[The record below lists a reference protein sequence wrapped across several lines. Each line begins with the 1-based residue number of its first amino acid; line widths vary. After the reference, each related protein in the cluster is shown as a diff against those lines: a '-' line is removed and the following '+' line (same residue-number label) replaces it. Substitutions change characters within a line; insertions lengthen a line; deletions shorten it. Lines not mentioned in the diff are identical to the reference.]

1 MRALLVFI
9 RVVAALVIAAIVV
22 FALWRF
28 GPWGRTT
35 VPGTTVATDST
46 LTGMRAV
53 TLYFASS
60 DGDSLEGETR
70 EMLEQPTMHD
80 RVAMLVQALDQ
91 GSRQGRLATLPAGTS
106 ALHVYLDDRGTLT
119 LDLSR
124 AFQQGFRGG
133 SRAEELAIGSLVR
146 TLATNVPELKRL
158 RLTCGGASIGSL
170 AGHLPLDQVLDPH
183 DWP

>member
-1 MRALLVFI
+1 MKLLLRI
-9 RVVAALVIAAIVV
+9 ARMTTALVLAVLVA
-22 FALWRF
+22 FAVWRF
-28 GPWGRTT
+28 GPWGRASAP
-35 VPGTTVATDST
+35 VVEAPPDST
-46 LTGMRAV
+46 QAGMRAV
-53 TLYFASS
+53 TLYFASA
-60 DGDSLEGETR
+60 DGDSLEGESR
-70 EMLEQPTMHD
+70 ELLEQASLHE
-80 RVAMLVQALDQ
+80 RVAALVQALDQ
-91 GSRQGRLATLPAGTS
+91 GSRQGRVATLPAGTS
-106 ALHVYLDDRGTLT
+106 VLHVYLDERSTLT

-170 AGHLPLDQVLDPH
+170 AGHLPLDQALDPH